1 MSTDTIDKAKR
12 KIIIDKDRRFG
23 ICGGTTTEGGICQLS
38 NGQGTDH
45 VGEGRCYWHEGRSNY
60 SPVRMYEIPALK
72 DRMAFYLQ
80 DEDIYSLDRE
90 IALNR
95 SYLELFDK
103 HIALFAAC
111 TKEELMELGIKLDA
125 AELTRSI
132 TSITKN
138 VAKLVQT
145 KHEIEIGRKYI
156 IDIKVVQVIMGIIG
170 EVIEKNVED
179 ADIREAINNGLNR
192 ISLPVATK

>member
-145 KHEIEIGRKYI
+145 MHEIEIGRKYI